1 MTSCMWLVYIVT
13 DMDNMVNVTNN
24 VLVTEYS
31 DCMGTVPAMEVQG
44 VVMVRMQDSLFVETC
59 QYK

>member
-1 MTSCMWLVYIVT
+1 
-13 DMDNMVNVTNN
+13 MDNMVNVTNDN

-31 DCMGTVPAMEVQG
+31 DCMGTVPAMEAQG

-59 QYK
+59 EYK

>member
-44 VVMVRMQDSLFVETC
+44 VVMVRIQDSLFVENMWI
-59 QYK
+59 

>member
-1 MTSCMWLVYIVT
+1 
-13 DMDNMVNVTNN
+13 MDNMVNVTNN

-44 VVMVRMQDSLFVETC
+44 VVMVRMQDSLFVE
-59 QYK
+59 KMSI